1 MEVEKEEEEEV
12 VVVIAGWCLSVD
24 IQYKVPLKY
33 MHIGYRAVSIC
44 GHGARNSPLNSL
56 QTPTN

>member
-33 MHIGYRAVSIC
+33 MHIGYRAASIC

-56 QTPTN
+56 